1 MRVSNNFAAYLK
13 LFLAILIWSGLYHVA
28 RPAVAVGSPV
38 LVAFL
43 RYLVSAV
50 ILLVM
55 LRYKTGLWWHKLD
68 AMQWWLVFL
77 LGALGIC
84 AYNLLFFSAEA
95 LISGNLVAIL
105 YAFTPCM
112 ATVLSSLVF
121 KTRLNLGSKI
131 GVVVALL
138 GSIGVVNYATPE
150 CQHYWCSNTLVHLGR
165 GEMYGIGATVVFAC
179 YSVISR
185 LAGQRKVSGIVMNAY
200 AATIGGILLG
210 IIAAFSSN
218 FTVVAQF
225 GWSFWLAFFYIT
237 ILSTIVAYLWYT
249 EAILKLGVFKTVIFQ
264 NTIPLQTVL
273 LGWVFLNETVSIQT
287 LLCGMV
293 VIVGVYITN
302 IALNFGKK
310 N

>member
-1 MRVSNNFAAYLK
+1 MNKNIGAYVK

-28 RPAVAVGSPV
+28 KPAVAVGSPV

-50 ILLVM
+50 ILLIM

-68 AMQWWLVFL
+68 AVQWLLVFL

-112 ATVLSSLVF
+112 TTVLSSFVF

-131 GVVVALL
+131 GVIVALL

-150 CQHYWCSNTLVHLGR
+150 CQHYWCSNTLTHLGR

-185 LAGQRKVSGIVMNAY
+185 LVSQRKVSGIVMNAY

-210 IIAAFSSN
+210 IIAAATSDFSRIEH
-218 FTVVAQF
+218 FTL
-225 GWSFWLAFFYIT
+225 SFWLAFFYIT

-273 LGWVFLNETVSIQT
+273 LGWLFFHETVSLQT
-287 LLCGMV
+287 LLYGLV
-293 VIVGVYITN
+293 VIIGVYITN
-302 IALNFGKK
+302 IALNIKK
-310 N
+310 SG